1 MSVKHFIAVDLGAT
15 SGRTIVGTLRNGVME
30 LKQLTRFANPIVENC
45 GHFYWNIFHLYDEI
59 LNGLKKAHSEG
70 IKVESIGID
79 TWGVDFAC
87 FGRDGELLRS
97 PYSYRDPQNMGQ
109 ANEFFKKIPRK
120 DVYDITGNQIMD
132 INSLYQMSG
141 LRNRGC
147 TSFANASKILF
158 TPDALSYML
167 TGNMVT
173 EYTIAS
179 TSQLLNPR
187 TKKFDDRL
195 MRAVGVDQSKFGRF
209 VFPGTAVGYLNETV
223 KKRTGLGNIPVIA
236 VAGHDTASAVAA
248 TPAVNEKFAYISSGT
263 WSLMGIEVKD
273 AIINKQTYEKNFTNE
288 GGVNGTT
295 RFLKNICGMWLLER
309 CRGEWGPNKY
319 NYRELDQVALRTE
332 PFRSVV
338 NPDAPC
344 FVNPPSMIKAIQKYC
359 KETGQA
365 VPETDSHVAR
375 CIYDSLALRYRQ
387 VFDDL
392 KVLSPHPIER
402 LHVIGGGSMNPVL
415 NQQTSNVLGIPV
427 SAGPSEATALG
438 NVLIQAKA
446 AGHVKDIRSVVRN
459 SVELAEFTPK
469 DRSLWETG
477 YEKYLKC
484 YREDI

>member
-15 SGRTIVGTLRNGVME
+15 SGRTIVGTLRNGAVE

-120 DVYDITGNQIMD
+120 DVYDITGNQVMD

-141 LRNRGC
+141 LRKRGC

-179 TSQLLNPR
+179 TSQMLNPR

-195 MRAVGVDQSKFGRF
+195 MQAVGVDQSKFGRF

-273 AIINKQTYEKNFTNE
+273 AIINKQSYEKNFTNE
-288 GGVNGTT
+288 GGVGGTT

-319 NYRELDQVALRTE
+319 TYRELDEVALRTE

-359 KETGQA
+359 KETRQP

-469 DRSLWETG
+469 DRSLWESG